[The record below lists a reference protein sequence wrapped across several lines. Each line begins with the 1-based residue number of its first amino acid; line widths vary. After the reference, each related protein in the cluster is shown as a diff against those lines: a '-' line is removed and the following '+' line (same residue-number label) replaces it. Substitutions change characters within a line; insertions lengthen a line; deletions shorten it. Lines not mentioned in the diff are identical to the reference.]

1 MTSHEYNLENKC
13 FLFWQAIKGKQD
25 FLYDFSNVLIEYV
38 TGTAR
43 CMLKDIVQG
52 NIIMERIDIR

>member
-1 MTSHEYNLENKC
+1 MQNGD

-38 TGTAR
+38 AGTAR
-43 CMLKDIVQG
+43 CMLKDIVQ
-52 NIIMERIDIR
+52 